1 MQVID
6 WDSSDSRGRFTV
18 LPGVDPELDDRRR
31 VHSGLPDL
39 LLRVAREEVSDLP
52 DYMSECAMV
61 YVPQIGYMLSVQPW
75 RDGLTVSSFVPSHSV
90 TFGPQSF
97 GFDKIY

>member
-1 MQVID
+1 MID

-75 RDGLTVSSFVPSHSV
+75 REGLTVNLFVSSHSV